1 MLRRKRRTQTIPCR
15 RGGYNFRRY
24 SPTTVVYPYWTEHHD
39 KERKLI
45 NCRII
50 IIYMYIYVCVCVCV
64 SYQYTYLY
72 KIQWQYDTTLLRS
85 RPEEVRN
92 STSGVCVSQMGSNVP
107 SSREG
112 NGRYTVYSIILTI
125 IISHF
130 RIVTF

>member
-1 MLRRKRRTQTIPCR
+1 MLLRKYRNRTIPCR

-24 SPTTVVYPYWTEHHD
+24 SPTTVVYPHWTELHD

-45 NCRII
+45 NFRII

-64 SYQYTYLY
+64 SYLY
-72 KIQWQYDTTLLRS
+72 KIQWQYDTTLLRP

-112 NGRYTVYSIILTI
+112 NDRYTVYSIILTI